1 MQNNDSLDYIYS
13 IIDKNKDKMKP
24 SDYLYLLMKAK
35 DIEDKIK
42 KIKNRK
48 NVHSGSRT

>member
-1 MQNNDSLDYIYS
+1 MQNNDLFDYIYT
-13 IIDKNKDKMKP
+13 IIDQNKDKMKP

-35 DIEDKIK
+35 DIEDRIE

-48 NVHSGSRT
+48 NVHTGSRT